1 MDHTHRLC
9 GLHGMGAAAWRTA
22 TIMVAPLC
30 MPTNVHIT
38 RYGVEKLQS
47 KQRNQNEEEIVQD
60 TQAHTPTHAQKED
73 SARQARRRQ
82 CPAAELRCRLTGAA

>member
-9 GLHGMGAAAWRTA
+9 ALHGMGAAACRNANIT
-22 TIMVAPLC
+22 VAPLC
-30 MPTNVHIT
+30 MPTIVHIT

-47 KQRNQNEEEIVQD
+47 KQRNQSKEEIVQD

-82 CPAAELRCRLTGAA
+82 CPAAELWCRLTGAG